1 MKGKKQAGGKKKTGG
16 GGDDD
21 QGGGG
26 AKAESTVLTG
36 TPGEGG
42 ETVDFG
48 FERTEALT
56 GRRRKSEKA
65 KSKGGGFESMDILPE
80 VFRAIKRKGYRIPT
94 PIQRK
99 AIPVALSG
107 ADVVAMARTGS
118 GKTAAF
124 LIPVL
129 HKLRQHSLKAG
140 ARAVVLSPTREL
152 ALQTFKFAQE
162 LSKFTDLRSVC
173 IVGGDSMEAQFDDL
187 ASNPDLL
194 VATPGRL
201 LHHVEEIS
209 GFSIRAVS
217 HVVLD
222 EADRLLEMGFSDKLR
237 DIIKQVADQRQCLLF
252 SATMPSALAEFVR
265 VGLKDPQVIRLDAEM
280 KVSPDLKLSFAVMRQ
295 DEKIPALLFYLREV
309 VPEKQQT
316 VVFTATRHHV
326 ELLVTVLEHEG
337 MTVSAVYGSMD
348 MAARKLHIGRF
359 RSRKTSVMVVT
370 DVAARGI
377 DIPLLDNVVNF
388 DFPPRPK
395 LFVHRVGRVARAG
408 RTGIAHSLL
417 VKEEMGFLVDLHLFL
432 GRSLVAAPLKPP
444 ESREQARRIADEAD
458 EAQRSVVG
466 IVPPTSLD
474 LVQDR
479 VRELFDARTELDGLR
494 RACENAYRLY
504 QRTRGSAANESV
516 ARGAELIE
524 SIGPSPTMCA
534 ALRDEAQLDAAGL
547 AEIAQQI
554 KAYRPVATV
563 FEAEIANAAK
573 GQNLMAV
580 AARLNPTMAAKRK
593 QHDTFIEKSKETGHG
608 IVARRRRRPEAK
620 GADDDSDEGDSDDEF
635 GDEGESESE
644 SEEDAKPKAKGKKKK
659 AVAVADAFDTGKFRD
674 DAFFLDVTPRGVNH
688 TELGLSTMED
698 DRGRPMQDHLSLE
711 GALNDATM
719 DIVEEDGKG
728 ISQQRR
734 IRIWDKKKRNYV
746 QVNANEVDRARG
758 NKRIKTESGAY
769 AKKDKEAVGEIYK
782 KWQQKTHRSVA
793 ATGSQEDPL
802 VNGGKERGAGRF
814 KYRHTKGRSE
824 EGGGGGG
831 GRGGRGGGGEPFVG
845 SELKSRDQIMK
856 ERKEAKKKGGRGG
869 RGGGRGDGGGRGGGR
884 GGGGR
889 GGGRGGGG
897 RGGGRG
903 GGGRG
908 GRWSRGR
915 WTRRRWTRGRP
926 RRRPALSL
934 SFLCHTR
941 YESSEA

>member
-1 MKGKKQAGGKKKTGG
+1 MKGKKTGGKPKSG

-21 QGGGG
+21 GRGHGGAGG
-26 AKAESTVLTG
+26 AKPKSTVLTG

-56 GRRRKSEKA
+56 GRRRKAEKA

-152 ALQTFKFAQE
+152 ALQTYKFAQE
-162 LSKFTDLRSVC
+162 LSKFTDLRCVC
-173 IVGGDSMEAQFDDL
+173 VVGGDSMEAQFDDL

-209 GFSIRAVS
+209 GFSIRSVS

-222 EADRLLEMGFSDKLR
+222 EADRLLEMGFADQLR
-237 DIIKQVADQRQCLLF
+237 DIMKQVADQRQCLLF

-280 KVSPDLKLSFAVMRQ
+280 KVSPDLKLSFTVMRQ
-295 DEKIPALLFYLREV
+295 DEKIPSLLFFLREV
-309 VPEKQQT
+309 VPENQQT

-326 ELLVTVLEHEG
+326 ELLVTVLESEG
-337 MTVSAVYGSMD
+337 ITVSAVYGSMD
-348 MAARKLHIGRF
+348 MAARKLHIGKF
-359 RSRKTSVMVVT
+359 RNRKTSVMVVT

-408 RTGIAHSLL
+408 RTGVAHSLL

-432 GRSLVAAPLKPP
+432 GRSLVAAPVKPP
-444 ESREQARRIADEAD
+444 ESRDEARQIADEAD

-466 IVPPTSLD
+466 IIPPTSLD

-494 RACENAYRLY
+494 RACDNAYKLY

-554 KAYRPVATV
+554 RAYRPVATV
-563 FEAEIANAAK
+563 FEADIANAAK
-573 GQNLMAV
+573 GQSLLAT

-593 QHDTFIEKSKETGHG
+593 QHDNFIQKAKEDGHG
-608 IVARRRRRPEAK
+608 IVARRRRRPERQ
-620 GADDDSDEGDSDDEF
+620 ADEDDSDEGDSDDEF
-635 GDEGESESE
+635 GDDDGEGEEAAE
-644 SEEDAKPKAKGKKKK
+644 MNPKGKGKKKK
-659 AVAVADAFDTGKFRD
+659 KAVNVADAFDTGKFRD
-674 DAFFLDVTPRGVNH
+674 NEFFLDVTPRGVNH

-698 DRGRPMQDHLSLE
+698 DRGRPMQDQLSLE
-711 GALNDATM
+711 GALAEATM

-769 AKKDKEAVGEIYK
+769 AKKDKEAVGEMYK
-782 KWQQKTHRSVA
+782 KWQQRTHKSVA

-802 VNGGKERGAGRF
+802 INGRKDRGAGRF
-814 KYRHTKGRSE
+814 KYRHTKGCLLYTSPSPRD
-824 EGGGGGG
+824 G
-831 GRGGRGGGGEPFVG
+831 
-845 SELKSRDQIMK
+845 LLSRM
-856 ERKEAKKKGGRGG
+856 
-869 RGGGRGDGGGRGGGR
+869 
-884 GGGGR
+884 
-889 GGGRGGGG
+889 
-897 RGGGRG
+897 
-903 GGGRG
+903 
-908 GRWSRGR
+908 
-915 WTRRRWTRGRP
+915 P
-926 RRRPALSL
+926 
-934 SFLCHTR
+934 
-941 YESSEA
+941 SSA